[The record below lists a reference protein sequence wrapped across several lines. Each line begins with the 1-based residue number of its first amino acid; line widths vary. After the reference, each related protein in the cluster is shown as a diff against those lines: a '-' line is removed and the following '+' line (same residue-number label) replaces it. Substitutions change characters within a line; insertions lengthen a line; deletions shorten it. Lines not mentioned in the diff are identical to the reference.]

1 MSGAAAGG
9 GAKGRERSMDTLE
22 VLIRRLAGAWSCWS
36 PTLTAHGRELAYVC
50 DRGGLPELWVQ
61 GTTSASPPR
70 RFSFCDD
77 PVLAV
82 HWSPDGRWLACSVAT
97 GGGVR
102 TEVWVVRPDGSEARR
117 VAGVPEHAML
127 GPWSRRGHRL
137 AVTLCNSAPAGDNR
151 SVLVDPDTGAHHPLA
166 SGSLRQ
172 VLDVSED
179 ERFALVRDGSRGAE
193 SCLLVELAS
202 GRAESLLPYPT
213 TGATAA
219 GVLRPDPMARGEE
232 GAMVAYLVTDA
243 GLARRGLVGVP
254 LGADGRR
261 GEAGALARRRGGE
274 LELIDADSEGRL
286 VLLVWNVGGYSEV
299 EVLDVTRNE
308 RRRFDDL
315 PGTVVAGGVL
325 SRDGSRAVLSVESP
339 SRPRQL
345 WQLGTTSGSWTP
357 LTEPSIDEPGLIDPT
372 LRAFVSH
379 DGLEISGWLYR
390 RPPGPRPRAPSSG
403 GRGGRD
409 DGDERG
415 AAVVYL
421 HGGPEAQE
429 RPGFEPHHQVLAAA
443 GMTVFAPNIRGSSGY
458 GRTFV
463 HADDRYG
470 RLDAI
475 DDVERCAEY
484 LVEEGLADPD
494 RVAVAGRSYGGYAAL
509 MALTRHPE
517 SFAAGVDVCGMS
529 DLLTFYRDTEPWIAM
544 AAVTKY
550 GDPRKD
556 AGMLASLSPL
566 HHVVDLE
573 APLLVVHGELDTN
586 VPLNESRQLVSAL
599 RSLDRPVEY
608 LELPGEGHE
617 YRRASSRIR
626 LLEVET
632 AFLDRVLVTSPV
644 RAASSAH
651 GRAARRSLPSGPSR

>member
-1 MSGAAAGG
+1 
-9 GAKGRERSMDTLE
+9 
-22 VLIRRLAGAWSCWS
+22 
-36 PTLTAHGRELAYVC
+36 
-50 DRGGLPELWVQ
+50 
-61 GTTSASPPR
+61 
-70 RFSFCDD
+70 
-77 PVLAV
+77 
-82 HWSPDGRWLACSVAT
+82 
-97 GGGVR
+97 
-102 TEVWVVRPDGSEARR
+102 
-117 VAGVPEHAML
+117 ML

-137 AVTLCNSAPAGDNR
+137 VVTLCDGAPGRGNR
-151 SVLVDPDTGAHHPLA
+151 SVLVDPDTGIQHPLA

-172 VLDVSED
+172 VLDISED

-193 SCLLVELAS
+193 SCLLVDLGS
-202 GRAESLLPYPT
+202 GRAESLLPYPS

-219 GVLRPDPMARGEE
+219 GVLRPDPIGRGED

-254 LGADGRR
+254 LRADGRR
-261 GEAGALARRRGGE
+261 GEAGALARRRDGE
-274 LELIDADSEGRL
+274 LELIDADSDGRF
-286 VLLVWNVGGYSEV
+286 VLLVWNAGGYSEV

-308 RRRFDDL
+308 LRRFDGL

-345 WQLGTTSGSWTP
+345 WQLGTTSGDWIP
-357 LTEPSIDEPGLIDPT
+357 LTEPGIDEHDLIDPT
-372 LRAFVSH
+372 LQSFVSH

-390 RPPGPRPRAPSSG
+390 PASNLGPAARLSG
-403 GRGGRD
+403 THGQSD
-409 DGDERG
+409 ADDERG
-415 AAVVYL
+415 GAVVYL

-429 RPGFEPHHQVLAAA
+429 RPGFEPHHQILAAA
-443 GMTVFAPNIRGSSGY
+443 GLTVFAPNIRGSSGY

-484 LVEEGLADPD
+484 LVEQGLAERD
-494 RVAVAGRSYGGYAAL
+494 RIAVAGRSYGGYAAL

-517 SFAAGVDVCGMS
+517 RFAAGVDVCGMS
-529 DLLTFYRDTEPWIAM
+529 DLLTFYRDTEPWIAR

-550 GDPRKD
+550 GDPGKD

-566 HHVVDLE
+566 RHVVDLE
-573 APLLVVHGELDTN
+573 APLLVVHGELDSN

-599 RSLDRPVEY
+599 RTLDRPVEY

-632 AFLDRVLVTSPV
+632 AFLDRVLEPALEQ
-644 RAASSAH
+644 AASSARRDTPW
-651 GRAARRSLPSGPSR
+651 GSLRAGPSG